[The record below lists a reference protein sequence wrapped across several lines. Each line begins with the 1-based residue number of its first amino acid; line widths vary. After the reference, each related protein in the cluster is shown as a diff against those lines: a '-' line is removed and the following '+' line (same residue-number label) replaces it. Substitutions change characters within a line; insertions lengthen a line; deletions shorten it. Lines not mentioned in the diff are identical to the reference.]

1 MEQEQSRPGRRWT
14 IRVVAATAAV
24 MLRLSRFES
33 LAKPPTGPNLFQHM
47 ILHRAQKSGEG
58 GIRTLGIR

>member
-1 MEQEQSRPGRRWT
+1 MEQEQSRPGRKWT

-33 LAKPPTGPNLFQHM
+33 PAKPLAGPNLFQHM
-47 ILHRAQKSGEG
+47 LLHCARKSGEG